1 MERMMRQNQPYH
13 VRSGIGSLCLKL
25 SLLVLPII
33 LALFM
38 SCSAPQV
45 QKSQTKGVYHVVK
58 KGETVYSI
66 ARAYSISLQDVAE
79 INNISDVS
87 SLKEGMVIFIPD
99 ANQVI
104 DDVMT
109 QAGKSGVDLKRE
121 LPESEKPSQ
130 PHDNGKTAEKQPL
143 TEKAPPSKPV
153 RPESPGAE
161 SSGAVA
167 PPRGDKPFAPES
179 QEIVKLEKGK
189 FAWPVNGVVKTR
201 FGIQPNKPYHNNS
214 WVKIACAEG
223 AKVRAAASGTVIFS
237 AGLKDFGET
246 VIIRHSNDFATVYTH
261 LKKRS
266 VKQDQ
271 RVKKG
276 EIIALAGE
284 KDEGGEAYIHFE
296 VRHKGKARNP
306 LFYLP

>member
-1 MERMMRQNQPYH
+1 MMRKNQRYH
-13 VRSGIGSLCLKL
+13 VRSCIGSLCLKR

-33 LALFM
+33 LALLI

-87 SLKEGMVIFIPD
+87 SIKEGMVIFIPD

-121 LPESEKPSQ
+121 LPENEKPSY
-130 PHDNGKTAEKQPL
+130 PPATGKTVEKQPL
-143 TEKAPPSKPV
+143 TEKVSPSKPAH
-153 RPESPGAE
+153 PESPGAE
-161 SSGAVA
+161 SSGVVV
-167 PPRGDKPFAPES
+167 PPRGDKPIAPDS

-214 WVKIACAEG
+214 WIKIACAEG
-223 AKVRAAASGTVIFS
+223 AKVRAAAPGTVIFS

-246 VIIRHSNDFATVYTH
+246 VIIRHNNDFATVYTH

-284 KDEGGEAYIHFE
+284 KDEGGEGYIHFE
-296 VRHKGKARNP
+296 IRYKGKARNP